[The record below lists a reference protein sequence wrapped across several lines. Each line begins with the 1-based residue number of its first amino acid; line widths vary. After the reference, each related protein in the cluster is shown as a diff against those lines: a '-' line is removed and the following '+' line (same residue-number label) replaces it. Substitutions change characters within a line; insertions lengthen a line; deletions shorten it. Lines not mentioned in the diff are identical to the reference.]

1 MSTTTKYIRTI
12 CEIGIFAAIGF
23 VLDELQG
30 ILSKGLFVNGGS
42 IGFAMIAV
50 LIIGYRRGWL
60 PALLTGLIM
69 GLLDIA
75 TSAYIIHPAQL
86 FLDYILPYAFVAI
99 GCLCKFPFD
108 KATTKGAKIL
118 WLIVGTVVGGLAK
131 FLSHYLAGVFFWAN
145 PENFAWGLKALN
157 PYLYCFIYNIT
168 FIGPSIV
175 LTAGLLVAMY
185 ARVPKAFAVSEQESK
200 DEDPESNDKLVRY
213 VGVIGMGLVM
223 LACFIYFLITYIKSF
238 YVDPESKPAVD
249 YSFDP
254 DSMVI
259 TLLSGF
265 LIVLAVLS
273 VIKIHKN
280 KFSLLF
286 YSNVTLVIVS
296 ASFIYGLSRLIRMYV
311 KEKDPTTYWVWFGI
325 GLATVAVFAG
335 ASIYLYFRKKKQ
347 ITKINESNQ

>member
-1 MSTTTKYIRTI
+1 
-12 CEIGIFAAIGF
+12 
-23 VLDELQG
+23 
-30 ILSKGLFVNGGS
+30 
-42 IGFAMIAV
+42 
-50 LIIGYRRGWL
+50 
-60 PALLTGLIM
+60 
-69 GLLDIA
+69 
-75 TSAYIIHPAQL
+75 
-86 FLDYILPYAFVAI
+86 
-99 GCLCKFPFD
+99 
-108 KATTKGAKIL
+108 
-118 WLIVGTVVGGLAK
+118 
-131 FLSHYLAGVFFWAN
+131 
-145 PENFAWGLKALN
+145 
-157 PYLYCFIYNIT
+157 
-168 FIGPSIV
+168 
-175 LTAGLLVAMY
+175 
-185 ARVPKAFAVSEQESK
+185 
-200 DEDPESNDKLVRY
+200 
-213 VGVIGMGLVM
+213 MGLVM

-347 ITKINESNQ
+347 ITKINESNQQA